1 MITERQKTKHKTR
14 RTAKPEWIIV
24 HYTGCIA
31 PPAMICDSMADR
43 QKDPA
48 STHYIV
54 LGQEIVHCVDET
66 KYYAWHC
73 ATKDKKVYCAAT
85 NRNSIGVDLVPC
97 KLMSRSYKA
106 TDKDWYFDSQT
117 MQTAAALIRELM
129 IKFDIDIDHVVR
141 HYDVTHK
148 MCPRPFCGSDINE
161 VFGVSGNTMWERFKR
176 MIMEAKNA

>member
-1 MITERQKTKHKTR
+1 MINERLTTKHKTR
-14 RTAKPEWIIV
+14 RTQKPEWIIV

-85 NRNSIGVDLVPC
+85 NRNSIGVDLVPRKRSTK
-97 KLMSRSYKA
+97 KLKA
-106 TDKDWYFDSQT
+106 TDNDWYFDGNT
-117 MQTAAALIRELM
+117 IQTAAALIRELM
-129 IKFDIDIDHVVR
+129 AKYAIDIAHVVR

-148 MCPRPFCGSDINE
+148 LCPRPF
-161 VFGVSGNTMWERFKR
+161 VGNDANSVWGRTGNDAWERFKH
-176 MIMEAKNA
+176 MIME

>member
-1 MITERQKTKHKTR
+1 MMNERLTTKHKTR
-14 RTAKPEWIIV
+14 RTQKPEWIIV

-48 STHYIV
+48 STHYII

-85 NRNSIGVDLVPC
+85 NRNSIGVDLVPG
-97 KLMSRSYKA
+97 KIRSRSYKV
-106 TDKDWYFDSQT
+106 TDKDWYFDGET
-117 MQTAAALIRELM
+117 MRTTAALIRELM
-129 IKFDIDIDHVVR
+129 TKFDIDIDHVVR

-148 MCPRPFCGSDINE
+148 MCPRPFCGNDINE
-161 VFGVSGNTMWERFKR
+161 VFGVSGNTMWERFKH
-176 MIMEAKNA
+176 MIMEMK